1 MVAALIFSALTL
13 TQHPPEVKSQLA
25 KWKPSAADRVVPSEE
40 FWVRDAEV
48 EGHWSNLRGGMQLF
62 IEPVS
67 GKPGLFRV
75 DCLVGGCTWRG
86 STQATGRYKD
96 GILALDD
103 PVMDNGPVDRFYAIR
118 VRGQIRMVSPLGWRE
133 MKLDSPVIDRVLVG
147 IFSYGSIGVR
157 R

>member
-13 TQHPPEVKSQLA
+13 VQHSPEVKDQLA
-25 KWKPSAADRVVPSEE
+25 KWKPSAADCVVPSEE

-48 EGHWSNLRGGMQLF
+48 AGHWSNLRGGMQLF

-67 GKPGLFRV
+67 GKPGLLRV
-75 DCLVGGCTWRG
+75 DCTVGGCTWWG

-96 GILALDD
+96 GILALDA
-103 PVMDNGPVDRFYAIR
+103 PVMEIRPVDRFYAIR
-118 VRGQIRMVSPLGWRE
+118 VKSQIRMVSPLGWKD

-147 IFSYGSIGVR
+147 IFSYGAVGVR